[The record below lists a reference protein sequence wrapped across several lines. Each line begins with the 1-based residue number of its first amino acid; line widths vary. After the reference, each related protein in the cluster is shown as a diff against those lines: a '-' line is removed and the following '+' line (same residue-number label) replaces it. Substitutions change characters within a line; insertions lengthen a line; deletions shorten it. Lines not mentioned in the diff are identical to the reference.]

1 MKRFQ
6 QILQFIKNN
15 QLVVIFFVLIL
26 IMMLSVIFSR
36 QDKNNSPFVDGVVK
50 EGNYVTSDYNIT
62 VDKDG
67 KISVLVRDPKKAD
80 LETIRNDLSL
90 SKDKEITFDVPG
102 AATYIGDHEPVLDYE
117 GDLSEVGN

>member
-26 IMMLSVIFSR
+26 IMMLSFIFSR

-50 EGNYVTSDYNIT
+50 EGNYVTSDYNRFNTWEYRIT
-62 VDKDG
+62 SKNRTIGKDG
-67 KISVLVRDPKKAD
+67 IIYNEGLNSPTEAY
-80 LETIRNDLSL
+80 E
-90 SKDKEITFDVPG
+90 
-102 AATYIGDHEPVLDYE
+102 AAIEYCLTKLI
-117 GDLSEVGN
+117 